1 MTITDIDTNAAVV
14 VRHEIRINAP
24 IDRVWALHTDV
35 NRWTSWQTDV
45 DTAYADGPL
54 QQGSTFHWTTAG
66 LSIAS
71 TVYAIEA
78 PHRILW
84 GGPAHGI
91 TGIHEWTF
99 TPDGDATVVR
109 TAESWD
115 GNPVRADPDNLRQ
128 ALDAS
133 IASWLELMRKTA
145 ENTAS

>member
-1 MTITDIDTNAAVV
+1 MAITDIDHDAAVV
-14 VRHEIRINAP
+14 VRHEIRIDAP

-35 NRWTSWQTDV
+35 NNWTGWQTDI

-54 QQGSTFHWTTAG
+54 RPGSTFQWTTAG
-66 LSIAS
+66 MSIVS
-71 TVYAIEA
+71 TVYAVDA

-91 TGIHEWTF
+91 VGIHEWTF
-99 TPDGDATVVR
+99 TADGDTTVVG

-115 GNPVRADPDNLRQ
+115 GNPVRADPENLRQ

-133 IASWLELMRKTA
+133 IVSWLERLREAA
-145 ENTAS
+145 ETPAS

>member
-1 MTITDIDTNAAVV
+1 MSITTIDENAAVV
-14 VRHEIRINAP
+14 VRHEFRVEAP

-35 NRWTSWQTDV
+35 NRWTTWQSDI

-54 QQGSTFHWTTAG
+54 QPGATFHWSTAG
-66 LSIAS
+66 LQIAS
-71 TVYAIEA
+71 TVYAIDA

-84 GGPAHGI
+84 GGPAQGI

-99 TPDGDATVVR
+99 TADGDATIVT

-115 GNPVRADPDNLRQ
+115 GNPVRADADNLRQ

-133 IASWLELMRKTA
+133 LIYWLDHLRKTA
-145 ENTAS
+145 ENTAR

>member
-1 MTITDIDTNAAVV
+1 MSITEVDKNAAVV
-14 VRHEIRINAP
+14 VEHEIRIEAP

-35 NRWTSWQTDV
+35 NGWTGWQTDV
-45 DTAYADGPL
+45 DTAYAEGPL
-54 QQGSTFHWTTAG
+54 QAGATFHWTTAG

-71 TVYAIEA
+71 TVYAIDA

-84 GGPAHGI
+84 GGPAQGI

-99 TPDGDATVVR
+99 TADGDATIVR

-115 GNPVRADPDNLRQ
+115 GNPVRADTENLRQ

-133 IASWLELMRKTA
+133 IASWLELLRKTA
-145 ENTAS
+145 ENNAR